1 VFVVSF
7 PALFSSELSFKLVNG
22 HINAPVG
29 ILACFGANK
38 NLAVLGFRDNLHA
51 RVATL
56 VAVYNHLNSIDTI
69 VILGKLGSLCLG
81 MASDSFGYFDMF
93 AADSKKQDHSP

>member
-29 ILACFGANK
+29 ILACFGANS
-38 NLAVLGFRDNLHA
+38 
-51 RVATL
+51 VATL
-56 VAVYNHLNSIDTI
+56 VAVYNHLNPIDTI

-93 AADSKKQDHSP
+93 AADGKKQDYSP